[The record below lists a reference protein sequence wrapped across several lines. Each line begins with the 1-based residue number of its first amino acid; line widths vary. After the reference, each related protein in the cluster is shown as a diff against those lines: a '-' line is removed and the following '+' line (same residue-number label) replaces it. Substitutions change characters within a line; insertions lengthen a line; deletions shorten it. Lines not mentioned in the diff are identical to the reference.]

1 MTPDIQDLQR
11 RAAKIREAV
20 LRTISHAGAGHTG
33 GSLSAVEIMAALYF
47 HAMRVD
53 PLRPDWP
60 ERDRCILSKGH
71 SSPVWY
77 CALAEKGF
85 FPYEKLKEFDRLDG
99 MLQGHPDMLK
109 TPGVDISGGSLGQ
122 GLSVGIGM
130 ALAGRALKKDFYVFV
145 VMGDGEL
152 QEGQV
157 WEAAMYA
164 GFHKIHRLIA
174 IVDYNK
180 IQLTGRVAE
189 VLDPEPLAD
198 KWRSFGWEVLECDGH
213 DPAELAG
220 KFDQAR
226 KTAVKPVVI
235 LAHTV
240 KGSGVTFI
248 ADRAEWHAR
257 SPNQAELKLALAE
270 LEVKE

>member
-1 MTPDIQDLQR
+1 MTENVQDLEQH
-11 RAAKIREAV
+11 AAKIRELV

-33 GSLSAVEIMAALYF
+33 GSLSAVEIMTVLYF
-47 HAMRVD
+47 HAMKVD
-53 PLRPDWP
+53 SLRPDWP

-71 SSPVWY
+71 SSPAWY
-77 CALAEKGF
+77 CALAEKRF
-85 FPYEKLKEFDRLDG
+85 FPHEKLEEFDRLDG

-130 ALAGRALKKDFYVFV
+130 ALGGKALKKDFHVFV

-164 GFHKIHRLIA
+164 GFHKIHRLTA

-180 IQLTGRVAE
+180 IQLTGRTAD
-189 VLDPEPLAD
+189 VLDPEPLAA
-198 KWRSFGWEVLECDGH
+198 KWRAFGWDVLECDGH
-213 DPAELAG
+213 DVAELAE
-220 KFDQAR
+220 KFDRAR
-226 KTAVKPVVI
+226 EAVLRPVVI
-235 LAHTV
+235 LAHTI
-240 KGSGVTFI
+240 KGCGISFI
-248 ADRAEWHAR
+248 ADRVEWHAR
-257 SPNQAELKLALAE
+257 APKADELKLALAE
-270 LEVKE
+270 LEAI